1 MPTLMQQEVLQCL
14 NLLEISP
21 EKTAQSIN
29 IKLIKDQYLKLAQMY
44 HPDVM
49 ASRIG
54 DGQEEQGDDAV
65 DIEERFVEVK
75 EAFDKL
81 VEIND
86 QYGGHLLVDPE
97 AELAE

>member
-1 MPTLMQQEVLQCL
+1 MPTLMQHEVLHCL
-14 NLLEISP
+14 KLLEISP

-54 DGQEEQGDDAV
+54 DGREGQEDDEAE

-86 QYGGHLLVDPE
+86 
-97 AELAE
+97 